1 MILPNW
7 GGLKLRAII
16 ADEWAEMKIKYK
28 EIQKQ
33 NMRKLKQSL
42 KVRFTLIQGSNLVEG
57 FNLSLRWGRSAKAHY
72 VRRVSGQ
79 YI

>member
-7 GGLKLRAII
+7 GGLKLRAIL

-42 KVRFTLIQGSNLVEG
+42 KASFTLFQSSSLILG
-57 FNLSLRWGRSAKAHY
+57 FDLSLRWGGAAKAHY
-72 VRRVSGQ
+72 V
-79 YI
+79 

>member
-7 GGLKLRAII
+7 GGLKLRAIL

-42 KVRFTLIQGSNLVEG
+42 KVSFTIFQFSNPVLG
-57 FNLSLRWGRSAKAHY
+57 FDLSLRWGRAAKAHY
-72 VRRVSGQ
+72 V
-79 YI
+79 

>member
-7 GGLKLRAII
+7 GGLKLRAIL

-42 KVRFTLIQGSNLVEG
+42 KVL
-57 FNLSLRWGRSAKAHY
+57 FNFWNFKVFY
-72 VRRVSGQ
+72 VRKVSFL
-79 YI
+79 IVNFWLIA

>member
-7 GGLKLRAII
+7 GGLKLRAIL

-42 KVRFTLIQGSNLVEG
+42 KVRFRL
-57 FNLSLRWGRSAKAHY
+57 LRNFDE
-72 VRRVSGQ
+72 RVSFPAKFGVDS
-79 YI
+79 